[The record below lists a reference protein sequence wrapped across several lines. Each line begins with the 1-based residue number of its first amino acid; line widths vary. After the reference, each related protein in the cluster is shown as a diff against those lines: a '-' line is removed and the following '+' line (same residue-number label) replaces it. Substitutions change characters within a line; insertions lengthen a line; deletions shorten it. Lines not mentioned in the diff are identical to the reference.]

1 MGESSAAATPEDLKT
16 SDLKMTPLHG
26 LHLELGARMVPFA
39 GYDMPVQYPKGVLAE
54 HVHTREAAGLFDV
67 SHMGQARLKGPD
79 HETVAAALE
88 ALAPGN
94 FKGLGAG
101 RQVYSLLLTDKGTIV
116 DDFMVARPAAPEEE
130 GSLLLV
136 VNAACKEKDYAY
148 IAARLPENVT
158 LEPLEDLAL
167 LALQGPRAGEVLA
180 RHARQAAEMIFMDAR
195 RGSFDG
201 IACHL
206 TRAGYT
212 GEDGFEIS
220 VAADKAEAVARALL
234 AHEEVEPIGLGARD
248 SLRLEAGL
256 CLYGHD
262 IDETTTPVEA
272 ALNWAIPKRRRE
284 EGGFPGAETILDQL
298 KNGAPSKRVG
308 ILPDGKAPAREGT
321 EIFSTTGEKLG
332 VVTSGGFGPS
342 VGGPIAMGY
351 VQTAAS
357 DVSTEVV
364 LMVRGKERPAHIAPL
379 PFVAQRYY
387 RGKK

>member
-234 AHEEVEPIGLGARD
+234 AHDEVEPIGLGARD

-256 CLYGHD
+256 CLYGS
-262 IDETTTPVEA
+262 
-272 ALNWAIPKRRRE
+272 R
-284 EGGFPGAETILDQL
+284 
-298 KNGAPSKRVG
+298 
-308 ILPDGKAPAREGT
+308 
-321 EIFSTTGEKLG
+321 
-332 VVTSGGFGPS
+332 SGGARKAAFRAPKPFWISLKTARLQSASAFCPTARLRRARGRRFSPPRAKSS
-342 VGGPIAMGY
+342 V
-351 VQTAAS
+351 
-357 DVSTEVV
+357 
-364 LMVRGKERPAHIAPL
+364 L
-379 PFVAQRYY
+379 
-387 RGKK
+387 